1 MEVHL
6 KKLRRS
12 YRRNRNFGQLPDS
25 CPAVLSLRTPGS
37 SPTCGTR
44 VGRAVGDSSFYLCC
58 FPSAQDQGQLCTVLL
73 CPPLEPASEHF
84 WAVGG
89 GQVLCPHRSE
99 QHSSLVG
106 EVGAHADTW
115 SAGNLVSF
123 PWCLVWL
130 CCFLVLV
137 RGADWPSPAPQFY
150 HLWWDSSTSYTAV
163 VYLYKNRPKHI
174 PFLAAVTKCLTI
186 LVVYYCDKRLWWK
199 HLVEERAYLQLRSG
213 GTRVYMG
220 RTEAWRPKQEMM

>member
-12 YRRNRNFGQLPDS
+12 YRRNRNFGQLSDS

-44 VGRAVGDSSFYLCC
+44 VGRAVGESYSHLCC

-73 CPPLEPASEHF
+73 WPPLEPASEHF

-106 EVGAHADTW
+106 EVGAHADTL

-137 RGADWPSPAPQFY
+137 READWPSPAPQFY

-163 VYLYKNRPKHI
+163 VYLYKNRPNI
-174 PFLAAVTKCLTI
+174 FLSSLTWQNVW
-186 LVVYYCDKRLWWK
+186 LY
-199 HLVEERAYLQLRSG
+199 
-213 GTRVYMG
+213 
-220 RTEAWRPKQEMM
+220 